1 MVRARTL
8 TRSGRSGI
16 VAALS
21 PERHEGELK
30 MSMRKLLVVGVAV
43 AGLGLAGCGGDSSS
57 NGSGNNASSG
67 VDPTANDPT
76 TPASSSGSSGSPD
89 TADTADTNE
98 TNDTND
104 TTGQATT
111 DEPFDP
117 PILFDVLDDATGG
130 AGGCQGAPNDLALQG
145 TVWAPNGVIPVS
157 GALVYTSAGQ
167 PDGIPQEVYCAECEE
182 LDCDDR
188 FTTTAA
194 DGSFTLNTYAQGAN
208 YLVVQKG
215 QFMRVTPINFGTGAE
230 TLDDELTTLPGEND
244 PENGLFIP
252 LIAVGNGQYDRLE
265 DGLGKFG
272 LGDTLIENFE
282 ERLVPGT
289 EPFDLWDNGQDP
301 AADGFTSQGTF
312 AQLISSPQNLAQYHM
327 IFAPCSTDDYV
338 SSLTPQNVQNIR
350 DWVAA
355 GGRWYVSDWAN
366 EWLIEVFPEY
376 QNLSCSGGS
385 CDNGAYDS
393 MADVL
398 DDGLLEWLEAMP
410 APLQDI
416 NPLNDESHPTL
427 FDLPQVQ
434 TVDNWSGIQDILPVL
449 VDDGKGG
456 QIDVGHKVWLQGPG
470 GTIGGVHPL
479 TVTGQFGCGKLQF
492 TSYHMAEFFDY
503 VGLSPQELVLLY
515 TILEIGVCQEALPPP
530 QG

>member
-1 MVRARTL
+1 MRT
-8 TRSGRSGI
+8 
-16 VAALS
+16 
-21 PERHEGELK
+21 E
-30 MSMRKLLVVGVAV
+30 MSMRNLLVFGIAV
-43 AGLGLAGCGGDSSS
+43 AGLGLAGCASDADGSESGG
-57 NGSGNNASSG
+57 NASSG
-67 VDPTANDPT
+67 VDPTGNPT
-76 TPASSSGSSGSPD
+76 TGSSGGSGTGTTDTPEPTTDSP
-89 TADTADTNE
+89 NS
-98 TNDTND
+98 
-104 TTGQATT
+104 TTGGAPP
-111 DEPFDP
+111 DEPLDP
-117 PILFDVLDDATGG
+117 PILFDVLDDPTGG
-130 AGGCQGAPNDLALQG
+130 AGGCQGAPNNLALEG

-188 FTTTAA
+188 FTTTNA

-215 QFMRVTPINFGTGAE
+215 QFMRVTPINFGAGAE

-252 LIAVGNGQYDRLE
+252 LIAVGNGRYDRLE

-272 LGDTLIENFE
+272 LGDTLISNFE

-289 EPFDLWDNGQDP
+289 EPFDLWDNGQSP
-301 AADGFTSQGTF
+301 AEDGFTSQGTF
-312 AQLISSPQNLAQYHM
+312 AQLVSSPENLAQYHM
-327 IFAPCSTDDYV
+327 IFAPCSTDVYT
-338 SSLTPQNVQNIR
+338 SALTPTNIQNIR

-355 GGRWYVSDWAN
+355 GGRWYASDWSN
-366 EWLIEVFPEY
+366 EWVNLVFPEY
-376 QNLSCSGGS
+376 QNLSCSGGN
-385 CDNGAYDS
+385 CDNGSYDS
-393 MADVL
+393 LADVM

-416 NPLNDESHPTL
+416 NPLNDEPHPTL

>member
-1 MVRARTL
+1 MF
-8 TRSGRSGI
+8 I
-16 VAALS
+16 
-21 PERHEGELK
+21 K
-30 MSMRKLLVVGVAV
+30 KLIVVGVAV
-43 AGLGLAGCGGDSSS
+43 ASLGLAGCDDSPAGGGDA
-57 NGSGNNASSG
+57 GASSG
-67 VDPTANDPT
+67 VPANTSGANSSTGTSGGIDSNSGTSGGPMNTTGSMSTSTGEGDSAPPPVVFDVNDP
-76 TPASSSGSSGSPD
+76 
-89 TADTADTNE
+89 
-98 TNDTND
+98 
-104 TTGQATT
+104 
-111 DEPFDP
+111 
-117 PILFDVLDDATGG
+117 TGG
-130 AGGCQGAPNDLALQG
+130 AGGCQGANNDLTLTG

-157 GALVYTSAGQ
+157 GALVYTSAGA
-167 PDGIPQEVYCAECEE
+167 PDGIPQEVYCAECQE

-194 DGSFTLNTYAQGAN
+194 DGSFTLNTFAQGAN

-215 QFMRVTPINFGTGAE
+215 QFLRYTPINFGPGAE
-230 TLDDELTTLPGEND
+230 ALNDELTTLPGEND
-244 PENGLFIP
+244 PDNGLFIP
-252 LIAVGNGQYDRLE
+252 LIAVGDGSFDRLE

-282 ERLVPGT
+282 EQLVPGT
-289 EPFDLWDNGQDP
+289 EPFELWDNGRDP
-301 AADGFTSQGTF
+301 TTDGFVSQGTF
-312 AQLISSPQNLAQYHM
+312 AELVSSPANLARYHM
-327 IFAPCSTDDYV
+327 IFAPCSGDGYV
-338 SSLTPQNVQNIR
+338 SSLTPENIQNIR

-366 EWLIEVFPEY
+366 EWLINVFPEY
-376 QNLSCSGGS
+376 QQLSCSGGS

-393 MADVL
+393 LGAVL
-398 DDGLLEWLEAMP
+398 DDDLLAWLEALP
-410 APLQDI
+410 DPLKDI

-427 FDLPQVQ
+427 YQLPNVQ
-434 TVDNWSGIQDILPVL
+434 TVDNWSGIETINPVL
-449 VDDGKGG
+449 VDDGMGG
-456 QIDVGHKVWLQGPG
+456 QINVGHKVWLEGPG